1 MMNPLSCWISFII
14 ILLSCLTR
22 IHSYYLIPYQLR
34 SFSTDMDEDIAR
46 NINRQLLEYY
56 NEEAPNFSDNIKR
69 SFNFVPSRG
78 KKLQERFNFQG
89 SRG

>member
-1 MMNPLSCWISFII
+1 MNPSSCWIFFII
-14 ILLSCLTR
+14 ILLSYLTTM
-22 IHSYYLIPYQLR
+22 HSYYLVPYQLR
-34 SFSTDMDEDIAR
+34 FFSKDMDGDIER

-56 NEEAPNFSDNIKR
+56 NQEPPNFSDSIKR